1 VSFGPLV
8 SPEWLGEH
16 LAGERLK
23 VLDFRW
29 TLAGGVGRDRYEA
42 AHVPGAVFVSLD
54 DVTGEG
60 PGRHPLP
67 GREQFEAAMRRAG
80 LDDDSQVVVYDE
92 IGGSVASRLWF
103 LLRWFGH
110 EDQAVLDGGIKSWRG
125 PLEAGMRHPTAGSF
139 HAREGDRSRI
149 VDFEG
154 VRALRGVP
162 LLDSR
167 LGERYRGETEPV
179 DAKAGHIPG
188 AVSAPYP
195 ENLDSNG
202 RFLPPEKLRERFK
215 KLGVTT
221 RKGAVVYCGSGVN
234 ATHNLLAMA
243 IAGIDDVRLYEGSWS
258 DWSRRDLPIATGPN
272 P

>member
-1 VSFGPLV
+1 MTFGPVV
-8 SPEWLGEH
+8 SADWLAEH
-16 LAGERLK
+16 AADAGVK
-23 VLDFRW
+23 IVDFRW
-29 TLAGGVGRDRYEA
+29 TLAGGVGRDQYDA
-42 AHVPGAVFVSLD
+42 GHIPGAVFVSMD
-54 DVTGEG
+54 DVTGTG

-67 GREQFEAAMRRAG
+67 ARDQFEAAMRRAG
-80 LDDDSQVVVYDE
+80 IDDESRVVVYDE

-110 EDQAVLDGGIKSWRG
+110 ADQAVLDGGIKSWRG
-125 PLEAGMRHPTAGSF
+125 PLEAETPEPPPGNF
-139 HAREGDRSRI
+139 HAREPDRSQI
-149 VDFEG
+149 VDFEA
-154 VRALRGVP
+154 VRNLEGVP

-188 AVSAPYP
+188 ALSAPYP

-202 RFLPPEKLRERFK
+202 RFLPPEKLRERFR
-215 KLGVTT
+215 KLGVKK

-243 IAGIDDVRLYEGSWS
+243 LAGFDDVRLYEGSWS
-258 DWSRRDLPIATGPN
+258 DWARRDLPIATGPN